1 MRRLSPLI
9 AWSALAICFLSSSA
23 VASFSTIV
31 SSTGVV
37 IVVVFVLLV
46 RVVVKSPPLSG
57 CGKIGKALLFCRDV
71 IYCIMEWQS
80 HIPQGFLG
88 HRSVFLLWDLSTL
101 PRTKPGAH
109 ALASL
114 SPAPQTPL

>member
-1 MRRLSPLI
+1 MRRSRPLM

-23 VASFSTIV
+23 V
-31 SSTGVV
+31 SSTGVASSV
-37 IVVVFVLLV
+37 DGMIFALDRV
-46 RVVVKSPPLSG
+46 RVVKNTPL

-101 PRTKPGAH
+101 PRTKPGAPD
-109 ALASL
+109 LASL
-114 SPAPQTPL
+114 FMR